1 MPVGDGDVDEADRFL
16 VGGAGGAGD
25 AGDADTDCS
34 AGALTDAV
42 GESLGDFSRNG
53 SALLDEF
60 GWNAGHF
67 DFEFVGV
74 NDDSA
79 EEGAGGSGYRCDA
92 LGDEA
97 AGAAFS
103 DSERS
108 LAQAKVIENDLLE
121 GVALR
126 GVEAVIKGLFEA
138 LGEIVDA
145 LLRGGNVGL
154 GTNESDL
161 QVAGVGQERSLDVGV
176 GGVKRCE
183 GFCRPATRESS
194 QPSACAWR
202 LRGGNDFAQAR
213 QNFTF
218 EGYRKLIAL
227 LPGPPHEC
235 KPLFDAE
242 VLPRLREVVPPRAI
256 ATRTLKAAMIPES
269 QADKIL
275 APLYSTYTDVE
286 TTLLAH
292 AGDLQI
298 TLICSKANISAA
310 QERVDDLAERLE
322 EALDDCLYS
331 SQGDTLEQIVLY
343 YLGLR
348 QATLAVAESCTGGL
362 IAERITSVPGASR
375 AFLGGVVV
383 YSDKLKIEMAGV
395 PAELIKQRGAV
406 SAEVAQALADGIRER
421 TGATIGVGVTGIA
434 GPTGATDKKPV
445 GLVYIAVTDGQT
457 TDAVERTFRG
467 DRNRVREWAS
477 TQALDMLRKRLM

>member
-1 MPVGDGDVDEADRFL
+1 MKSEIIAVGSEMLTPFRQDTNSLHLTERLNEIGVLVAFKTIVGDRRKDL
-16 VGGAGGAGD
+16 
-25 AGDADTDCS
+25 
-34 AGALTDAV
+34 AGAIRTALGRVDIVLIMGGLGPTEDDLTREATADALSINLRRDASQV
-42 GESLGDFSRNG
+42 AALHARAASWRISMPQNNLKQAEVLQGATLLQNPNG
-53 SALLDEF
+53 SAPGQWLD
-60 GWNAGHF
+60 
-67 DFEFVGV
+67 
-74 NDDSA
+74 
-79 EEGAGGSGYRCDA
+79 
-92 LGDEA
+92 
-97 AGAAFS
+97 
-103 DSERS
+103 
-108 LAQAKVIENDLLE
+108 
-121 GVALR
+121 
-126 GVEAVIKGLFEA
+126 
-138 LGEIVDA
+138 
-145 LLRGGNVGL
+145 
-154 GTNESDL
+154 T
-161 QVAGVGQERSLDVGV
+161 
-176 GGVKRCE
+176 
-183 GFCRPATRESS
+183 
-194 QPSACAWR
+194 
-202 LRGGNDFAQAR
+202 
-213 QNFTF
+213 TF

-235 KPLFDAE
+235 NPLFDTE
-242 VLPRLREVVPPRAI
+242 VLPRLREIVPPRAI

-275 APLYSTYTDVE
+275 APIYTTYTDVE

-298 TLICSKANISAA
+298 TLICSKANITAA

-322 EALDDCLYS
+322 EALEDWLYS

-375 AFLGGVVV
+375 AFIGGVVV

-395 PAELIKQRGAV
+395 PAELIEQHGAV

-434 GPTGATDKKPV
+434 GPTGATEKKPV

-467 DRNRVREWAS
+467 DRNRIREWAS